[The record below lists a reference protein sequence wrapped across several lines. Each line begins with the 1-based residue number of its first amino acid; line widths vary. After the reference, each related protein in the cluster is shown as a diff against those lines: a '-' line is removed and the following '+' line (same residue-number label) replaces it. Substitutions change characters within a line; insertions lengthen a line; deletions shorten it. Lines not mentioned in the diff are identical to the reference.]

1 MRHIARST
9 LIIMA
14 SIGAISCGTLN
25 AVDNRQLAEIA
36 EMGEAIVVLK
46 KDGTTQL
53 YGVAEQGKLVAS
65 NKCKIGNLPREAYET
80 IPGLAKVAPPSKQ
93 RISKDDPELCA
104 GVAPN
109 KAWIHGSYAVSVVK
123 ITANP
128 HKCWF
133 CYLDCK
139 ANNVCNQ
146 VCIPTEC
153 K

>member
-25 AVDNRQLAEIA
+25 AVDNRQLADIA

-53 YGVAEQGKLVAS
+53 YGVAERGKLIAS
-65 NKCKIGNLPREAYET
+65 ERCKIGDLPREAYEK
-80 IPGLAKVAPPSKQ
+80 IPGLSKVAPPSKEQ
-93 RISKDDPELCA
+93 ISKNDPELCP

-109 KAWIHGSYAVSVVK
+109 KAWIHRNYGVSVMKV
-123 ITANP
+123 TPNP
-128 HKCWF
+128 HNCWF
-133 CYLDCK
+133 CYLDCTSG
-139 ANNVCNQ
+139 NLCNK
-146 VCIPTEC
+146 VCIPTAC